1 MTVRL
6 LKPYAQ
12 RPAGAI
18 ATFDASTEA
27 GMIEAKQAS
36 ADLTGG
42 FEYFL
47 PRPGLKLQVPQ
58 IAVGSLSLRPAEQAP
73 AVLPE
78 GQVLNVSGG
87 LGTVGKV
94 HRLDPDGGIAPLQT
108 WTIGTGALAPIGPYS
123 GQQRFLMTCSKG
135 SVDVRVQS
143 ATLLVASKSYVNPQ
157 GMSWLQDTMPNINM
171 YALGFSAEPTM
182 FLDPS
187 VIESKNLGTIDNPFT
202 TQAQVQLACRGDM
215 SGQVLGIKRGSTLR
229 VTGVDGLVFDCYGTA
244 AKPFIICPYG
254 DAQALPIITAGAVR
268 QDWVQHSGSIYKI
281 TGVTQNTDVFQNEQR
296 LWKKTSLAG
305 ITGEGM
311 SFYDSGT
318 STLYA
323 WAYGSLD
330 PNTVIMEIQ
339 GSDYAINVRYSNVPQ
354 TGNVHVVGMDCRK
367 ARNISLRMARPTVF
381 AAMAGVSGLW
391 FIGCRAGQAG
401 YDAAALT
408 NASDAVLLYGASDAV
423 RATNSMIIGCEGF
436 DSLNNSFEVAN
447 VDGLI
452 VDGNYGHDAGG
463 NTVLEAWSSCSNMM
477 VRNNY
482 GLRSSNAGR
491 IFTNYHNGGIWAT
504 TYNDVAGGA
513 NQSHAA
519 FQNNVYEFNVIAE
532 SQGQCIQIDGG
543 SGNKVY
549 HNTLYNSAGT
559 PTNRMLNLFSNCQ
572 TPGVADADVSNNLL
586 MCGSSSNR
594 VMVDIVQGSVTATDV
609 GAVALTATV
618 TGNNNAYL
626 AWSAPT
632 AQLRVRNASGV
643 SLNGQS
649 GLAAY
654 KAAAAP
660 FDASATSN
668 WTTPDALTS
677 TAYRPRG
684 AMLTGGKTGLSARR
698 YKDGFV
704 YDPASCAVGAF
715 GS

>member
-1 MTVRL
+1 MSWPSFAASNL
-6 LKPYAQ
+6 YA
-12 RPAGAI
+12 
-18 ATFDASTEA
+18 
-27 GMIEAKQAS
+27 
-36 ADLTGG
+36 
-42 FEYFL
+42 
-47 PRPGLKLQVPQ
+47 
-58 IAVGSLSLRPAEQAP
+58 
-73 AVLPE
+73 
-78 GQVLNVSGG
+78 N
-87 LGTVGKV
+87 
-94 HRLDPDGGIAPLQT
+94 
-108 WTIGTGALAPIGPYS
+108 PIG
-123 GQQRFLMTCSKG
+123 L
-135 SVDVRVQS
+135 
-143 ATLLVASKSYVNPQ
+143 
-157 GMSWLQDTMPNINM
+157 SWLPDTLPNINL
-171 YALGFSAEPTM
+171 YVLGFSAEPTI

-187 VIESKNLGTIDNPFT
+187 ATNSRGLGTLNDPYT
-202 TQAQVQLACRGDM
+202 TQTQVQLACTGDM
-215 SGQVLGIKRGSTLR
+215 SGQVLGIKRGTTLR
-229 VTGVDGLVFDCYGTA
+229 VTGTEGLALSCYGSSA
-244 AKPFIICPYG
+244 APFVICPYG
-254 DAQALPIITAGAVR
+254 NASTLPIITAGVVR
-268 QDWVQHSGSIYKI
+268 SNWVLHVGSVYKI
-281 TGVTQNTDVFQNEQR
+281 TGVTQNTDVFQNDQR
-296 LWKKTSLAG
+296 LWKKTSLATV
-305 ITGEGM
+305 TGEGM

-367 ARNISLRMARPTVF
+367 ARNISLRASRPTVF
-381 AAMAGVSGLW
+381 AAMTSVAGLW

-401 YDAAALT
+401 YDAVGLT
-408 NASDAVLLYGASDAV
+408 NAADAILLYGASDTV

-491 IFTNYHNGGIWAT
+491 IFTSYHNGGIWAT

-513 NQSHAA
+513 NRSHAA
-519 FQNNVYEFNVIAE
+519 FQNNLYEFNVIAE

-572 TPGVADADVSNNLL
+572 TPGAADADVSNNLL

-668 WTTPDALTS
+668 WTTPGSLIS
-677 TAYRPRG
+677 PEYRPLG

-698 YKDGFV
+698 YKDGFA
-704 YDPASCAVGAF
+704 YDPTVAAVGAL